1 MWYSIS
7 PGLCKKNFDHKST
20 FLQLGSVKKV
30 GRKAVNNGIIGN
42 PLFRLIV
49 ILAIYETY
57 KSQIECAKNGIV
69 DIMLMNLCGSL
80 DAIAPQF
87 AVLLTF
93 CDSWAWKPLSPTD
106 RDIRDESLQIIS
118 NTLDN
123 IVQIAEL
130 SNLPKKLDD
139 DEFFELLVA
148 NINKGVLDLQFK
160 SIKSEKQKIKQITDE
175 LGRL

>member
-1 MWYSIS
+1 
-7 PGLCKKNFDHKST
+7 
-20 FLQLGSVKKV
+20 
-30 GRKAVNNGIIGN
+30 
-42 PLFRLIV
+42 
-49 ILAIYETY
+49 
-57 KSQIECAKNGIV
+57 
-69 DIMLMNLCGSL
+69 MNLCGSL

-139 DEFFELLVA
+139 NEFFELLVA